1 MADSFVPRSARW
13 TERGKATRLTSKP
26 HKGDHRGRNDFAS
39 TPGMQIHEDGKT
51 KAQAVERA

>member
-1 MADSFVPRSARW
+1 MVRDK
-13 TERGKATRLTSKP
+13 TLRLTSKP
-26 HKGDHRGRNDFAS
+26 HKDDHRGRNDFAS